1 MPGVETPD
9 RGIVMSYD
17 LVIRNGT
24 IVDGTGAPRFRG
36 DVAVANDRIV
46 EVGKVSES
54 GKREIDASEL
64 IVSPGFVDPHTHY
77 DAQICWDPMISCTS
91 WHGVTSVVMG
101 NCGVGVAPCKPDNRE
116 ITAWDLTNVEAIP
129 YASLA
134 KGVTWD
140 WVTFPEFMGSAE
152 RRGSAINLGFLAP
165 LTPFRHFV
173 MGKESMERAATAE
186 ETKQIAAL
194 LDGAMAAGALGLST
208 TTLAQHIGYQ
218 GTPLAC
224 RLASKDELKSYANV
238 LKRQGKGSIELALT
252 KKIGQVSESEY
263 ELLDLLLTESGR
275 PVTWLA
281 MATTPKHPDR
291 SRDTLTRLEP
301 LIKRGGVP
309 QILCKPFVAQLDLR
323 NPFTFADMES
333 WNPVFNQTVE
343 AQKAMYADPAFREA
357 FRKDLTKPHL
367 FTGKWHRVEIL
378 EVTNSALKPYERK
391 TVGEV
396 AEMRNADPLDTFL
409 NLAIED
415 DLNIQYTMAQYH
427 EDGIKEMIGDPR
439 TMIGLSDGGA
449 HVDMLCDAGYATYLL
464 GNWVRRR
471 EAITLERAVQ
481 RITSEP
487 ADFFGIRERGRLKKG
502 WKADLTLF
510 DYKTVDSAKRAKMQN
525 DLPGGGRRLVM
536 PAEGIEYTVVN
547 GAIVYEHGKHSGAM
561 PGQVIRS
568 SAA

>member
-1 MPGVETPD
+1 
-9 RGIVMSYD
+9 MSYD
-17 LVIRNGT
+17 LVIKNGT

-36 DVAVANDRIV
+36 DVAIDRDRIM
-46 EVGKVSES
+46 EIGKVTES
-54 GKREIDASEL
+54 AKREIDASEL

-77 DAQICWDPMISCTS
+77 DAQICWDPLISCTS

-116 ITAWDLTNVEAIP
+116 ITAWNLTNVEAIP

-140 WVTFPEFMGSAE
+140 WVTCPEFMDSAAN
-152 RRGSAINLGFLAP
+152 RGSAINLGFLAP

-173 MGKESMERAATAE
+173 MGKESMERAATPD
-186 ETKQIAAL
+186 ETARISAL
-194 LDGAMAAGALGLST
+194 LEEAMAAGALGLST

-252 KKIGQVSESEY
+252 KKVGQVSEAEY
-263 ELLDLLLTESGR
+263 ELLDMLLTESGR

-281 MATTPKHPDR
+281 MATTPKNPAR

-343 AQKAMYADPAFREA
+343 RQKAMYSDPAFREA

-367 FTGKWHRVEIL
+367 FTGQWHRVEIL
-378 EVTNSALKPYERK
+378 EVTNPALKQYERK

-396 AEMRNADPLDTFL
+396 AEMRRADPLDTFL

-427 EDGIKEMIGDPR
+427 EDGIKELIGDPR

-449 HVDMLCDAGYATYLL
+449 HVDMLCDAGYATYIL
-464 GNWVRRR
+464 GNWVRNR
-471 EAITLERAVQ
+471 EAVTLEFAVK

-487 ADFFGIRERGRLKKG
+487 ANFFGIRERGQLKKG
-502 WKADLTLF
+502 WKADITVF
-510 DYKTVDSAKRAKMQN
+510 DYNTVNSARRATMAH

-536 PAEGIEYTVVN
+536 PAEGIEYTIVN
-547 GAIVYEHGKHSGAM
+547 GRMSYEHGKQSGALA
-561 PGQVIRS
+561 G
-568 SAA
+568 

>member
-186 ETKQIAAL
+186 ETKQIVAL